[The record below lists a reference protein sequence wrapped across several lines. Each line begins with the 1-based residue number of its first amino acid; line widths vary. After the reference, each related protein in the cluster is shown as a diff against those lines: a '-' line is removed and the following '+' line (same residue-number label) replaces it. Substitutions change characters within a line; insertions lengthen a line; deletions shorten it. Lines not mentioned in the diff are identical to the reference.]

1 MSVISLEAARKRL
14 AKNTKSKSQSSQSSP
29 TEERGPIHTDEE
41 IEELATILIARKS
54 KAILDAAWQGTFTTK
69 SDLAR
74 TEADWVAL
82 SASLGLITVMTSPD
96 TFSRSWMITED
107 GLETLAEINELLGE
121 PYYED

>member
-29 TEERGPIHTDEE
+29 TEERGLIHTDEE

>member
-14 AKNTKSKSQSSQSSP
+14 AKNTKSKSQSGQSSP
-29 TEERGPIHTDEE
+29 TEEHGLIHTDQE
-41 IEELATILIARKS
+41 IEELATLLIAKKT
-54 KAILDAAWQGTFTTK
+54 KAVLDAAWQGTFTTK

-82 SASLGLITVMTSPD
+82 SASLGLITVMTSDD
-96 TFSRSWMITED
+96 TYSRNWMITEE
-107 GLETLAEINELLGE
+107 GLASLTEINYVLGE

>member
-29 TEERGPIHTDEE
+29 TEKHGLIHTDEE
-41 IEELATILIARKS
+41 IEELAIILIARKS

-82 SASLGLITVMTSPD
+82 CASLGLITVMTTPD

-107 GLETLAEINELLGE
+107 GLETLAEVNELLGE